1 MMEGLNIEYNLEL
14 MEKIYIYI
22 YIYENNDV

>member
-14 MEKIYIYI
+14 MENIYIYI